1 MLNWSALQFCYINEH
16 STIVIALFSVL
27 VTGMPSHTKSS
38 GTNRRAPTGSRK
50 KSPILNKSWKEFQTT
65 RANMCPVVN
74 KANHKVNVGSQSG
87 KQYPL
92 KNINIGQ
99 PSAKIVNNSSVAKGA
114 SKSNHV
120 STSKGMKQPTAS
132 SFEKRSILVEKRKAL
147 SRSTVDGKARL
158 NETHAL
164 KRKREANDASQPTHL
179 KAMPGLV
186 PKTTDRLGHYSDSS
200 SRLNKRE
207 SSDKDI
213 TSAKYSTTKL
223 EFSKGVYMVPKDSC
237 TTKGNDRQ
245 DEIVIDNDKEN
256 VKFGEYH
263 KERDTTKSK
272 HTLDSTLSDIHCNSR
287 SISSYPFGRD
297 LPKFQRDNHS
307 MNLTFEIVEKRG
319 LIERNMGQFGNCNGK
334 NSNSVSK
341 KKKEPLSAE
350 NPKALDDDSNV
361 DTMGCKQM
369 KKLKHSHVGVE
380 EDTVSVLKNDH
391 AKVSVSSCVEQQCYS
406 CSKPIDQPTWRYN
419 RCILK
424 SLKYSCIVLYVLM
437 SSLFMST
444 VAS

>member
-1 MLNWSALQFCYINEH
+1 
-16 STIVIALFSVL
+16 
-27 VTGMPSHTKSS
+27 
-38 GTNRRAPTGSRK
+38 
-50 KSPILNKSWKEFQTT
+50 
-65 RANMCPVVN
+65 
-74 KANHKVNVGSQSG
+74 
-87 KQYPL
+87 
-92 KNINIGQ
+92 
-99 PSAKIVNNSSVAKGA
+99 VAKGA

-132 SFEKRSILVEKRKAL
+132 SFEKRSILVEKPKAL

-164 KRKREANDASQPTHL
+164 KRKREANDASRPTHL

-200 SRLNKRE
+200 SHLNKRE

-223 EFSKGVYMVPKDSC
+223 EFPKVIHVVSKDSC
-237 TTKGNDRQ
+237 TIEGNDKQ

-263 KERDTTKSK
+263 KEGDATKAK
-272 HTLDSTLSDIHCNSR
+272 HTLDSTLLDIHCNSG
-287 SISSYPFGRD
+287 SIPSYPFGSN
-297 LPKFQRDNHS
+297 LLEFQRDNHS
-307 MNLTFEIVEKRG
+307 MNLTFENVEKRG
-319 LIERNMGQFGNCNGK
+319 LIERNMGQFANCFGK
-334 NSNSVSK
+334 NSNFMSK
-341 KKKEPLSAE
+341 KRKEPLSAE
-350 NPKALDDDSNV
+350 NPKALDDDSNDGVQV
-361 DTMGCKQM
+361 DNMSCKQM
-369 KKLKHSHVGVE
+369 KKLKQSRVTWKDEAEDGGGDLNHVGL
-380 EDTVSVLKNDH
+380 EDDTATILKNDH

-406 CSKPIDQPTWRYN
+406 CSKPIDKPTWRYN
-419 RCILK
+419 RCCILK

-444 VAS
+444 VVSLRQTIRNMYHWMDICRPNHVRKHGVCPNNCLKWLKCKSFRGWRCGLRHGRYQN